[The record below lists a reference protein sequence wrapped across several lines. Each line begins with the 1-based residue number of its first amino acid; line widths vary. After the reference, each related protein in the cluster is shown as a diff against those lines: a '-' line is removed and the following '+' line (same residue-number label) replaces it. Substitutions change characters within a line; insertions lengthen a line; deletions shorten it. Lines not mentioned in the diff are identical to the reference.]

1 MILFYIWNHYIHY
14 KKAVRI
20 DKLIRQSRW
29 TLKTCKTVAFYIA
42 PKSVQKIMSQETL
55 FIISTGLKI
64 NLTESIKC
72 LYTEKYNY
80 WWKKFYHIEEMVSY
94 PIITDWRNKYC

>member
-1 MILFYIWNHYIHY
+1 MNFKNLQNSSILYST
-14 KKAVRI
+14 KKCA
-20 DKLIRQSRW
+20 
-29 TLKTCKTVAFYIA
+29 
-42 PKSVQKIMSQETL
+42 KIMSQETL